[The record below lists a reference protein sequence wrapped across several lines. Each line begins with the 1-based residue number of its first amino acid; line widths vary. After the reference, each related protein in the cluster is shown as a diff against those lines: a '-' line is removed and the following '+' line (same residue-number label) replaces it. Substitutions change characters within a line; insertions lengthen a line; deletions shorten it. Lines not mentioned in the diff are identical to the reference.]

1 MMVGMGNSGKTY
13 AGGCDFW
20 RIDLGLLTC
29 LRHSLYDVVDG
40 GVHSHANVICGFSSP
55 FSKDFIAEAE
65 DNRATIGSTSINTQ
79 PELINRT
86 AQHSKLFFNS
96 VQLNYDISGRYYKR
110 HDNFHL
116 YKRQIESYTC
126 AVNKHNESSSPLASS
141 ISPGF
146 L

>member
-1 MMVGMGNSGKTY
+1 MIGMGYSGKTN
-13 AGGCDFW
+13 AGGGDFW
-20 RIDLGLLTC
+20 RIDLGLLTS
-29 LRHSLYDVVDG
+29 LRHSLYDVIDG
-40 GVHSHANVICGFSSP
+40 GVHSYANVICGFSVP
-55 FSKDFIAEAE
+55 FPKDPVARAE
-65 DNRATIGSTSINTQ
+65 DNRATIGSTSINAQ
-79 PELINRT
+79 PGLINIT

-96 VQLNYDISGRYYKR
+96 VQLNYDISGRYYNR